1 MKKLNEGQRFTT
13 DPVDASRTAY
23 MVEESDVGKQQ
34 LNYLG
39 YNQTYTFQADD
50 VGRLIEVVRN
60 MSPGSVSWYFG
71 SMFSELRKQ
80 YPDAKPYIGAPS
92 AQE

>member
-1 MKKLNEGQRFTT
+1 MT

-23 MVEESDVGKQQ
+23 VVEESDIGKQQ
-34 LNYLG
+34 VNYLG
-39 YNQTYTFQADD
+39 YNQAYTFQKDD

-71 SMFSELRKQ
+71 SVFANLRNQ
-80 YPDAKPYIGAPS
+80 YPDPKPYIGAPS
-92 AQE
+92 ASE